1 MSFWSPDNLCNN
13 SHGLWLQP
21 PVRNGRIRGVGID
34 SRADLAQ
41 AVFVAIRGE
50 THDGHDHL
58 REATDAGAVLLI
70 VHELPADGL
79 PEDVGV
85 ILVDDT
91 RKALGRLAA
100 AYREQLT
107 GAVVI
112 AVTGSAGKT
121 TVKMLIDRVLSTS
134 LRGRAAPK
142 SFNNDIGVPLTI
154 LSADPRDE
162 YIVVE
167 IGASAPG
174 EIGRLAAIARPNI
187 GVITTVGRA
196 HLQGFGSLDRVAEQ
210 KAMLLRHLRSHQVR
224 RLAVVNADV
233 SCLRDHCC
241 LPHTVKLFGE
251 ADDADVQLTDR
262 GAQDGAWWFEV
273 NRSQRFRLGLPGR
286 HNAVNALAAVAV
298 ARRLWIDDALID
310 DALAECRP
318 IDMRLTR
325 QHVNGVM
332 IYNDAYNAHP
342 ESVVASLETFA
353 ELAADAPRRVIVLGD
368 MLELGE
374 ASAQLHREIG
384 RRVVEFDRWLPVDR
398 VVLIGPHSAHTAEP
412 IDKAWSADRI
422 TWLPELDAAGAAA
435 VAQMLEP
442 NDAVLL
448 KASRA
453 VGLERLIRSIERV
466 PGAEPATGMVPL
478 LTEP

>member
-1 MSFWSPDNLCNN
+1 MSFWNRDNLCTR
-13 SHGLWLQP
+13 SGGRWLQD
-21 PVRNGRIRGVGID
+21 PVRNGRLCGVGID
-34 SRADLAQ
+34 SRTDLAQ

-58 REATDAGAVLLI
+58 REAANAGAALLI
-70 VHELPADGL
+70 VHKLPADGL
-79 PEDVGV
+79 PQDVGV

-107 GAVVI
+107 GTVVI

-154 LSADPRDE
+154 LSADPQDE

-196 HLQGFGSLDRVAEQ
+196 HLQGFGSLDKVAEQ

-233 SCLRDHCC
+233 PCLRDHCC

-251 ADDADVQLTDR
+251 ADDAS
-262 GAQDGAWWFEV
+262 GSAW
-273 NRSQRFRLGLPGR
+273 GCPGVTTPSTR
-286 HNAVNALAAVAV
+286 WPPWPWPAA
-298 ARRLWIDDALID
+298 
-310 DALAECRP
+310 CGSTTP
-318 IDMRLTR
+318 SSTTR
-325 QHVNGVM
+325 W
-332 IYNDAYNAHP
+332 P
-342 ESVVASLETFA
+342 
-353 ELAADAPRRVIVLGD
+353 
-368 MLELGE
+368 
-374 ASAQLHREIG
+374 SAG
-384 RRVVEFDRWLPVDR
+384 RWTCV
-398 VVLIGPHSAHTAEP
+398 
-412 IDKAWSADRI
+412 
-422 TWLPELDAAGAAA
+422 
-435 VAQMLEP
+435 
-442 NDAVLL
+442 
-448 KASRA
+448 
-453 VGLERLIRSIERV
+453 
-466 PGAEPATGMVPL
+466 
-478 LTEP
+478 